1 VIPAATK
8 AEEMKPKAFN
18 SRPVAAIEK
27 KGGKRSM
34 KLCSAKI
41 DSVKTQRSLDI
52 HLVAKAPDTL
62 K

>member
-1 VIPAATK
+1 
-8 AEEMKPKAFN
+8 MKPKAFN

-27 KGGKRSM
+27 KGGKRSV

-41 DSVKTQRSLDI
+41 DSVKKQRSLDI